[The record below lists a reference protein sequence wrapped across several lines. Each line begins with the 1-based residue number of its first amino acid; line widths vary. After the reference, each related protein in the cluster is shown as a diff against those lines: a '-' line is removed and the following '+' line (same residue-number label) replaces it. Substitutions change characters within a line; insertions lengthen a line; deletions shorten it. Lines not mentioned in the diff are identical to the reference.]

1 MKKEILPVILLNNII
16 LLPNNDLR
24 LEFENDM
31 SKSIVEISELFHNNK
46 VLIVSNKIPV
56 EVNNIDNL
64 PMIGVK
70 GLITHK
76 IILPDGKIRVVIT
89 GLTRANIDNYKNL
102 NNPEDILEAHTTE
115 IEDYIELKEEKAMI
129 RKIFKEIETY
139 LKFIPYMNSNI
150 LTTIININSLTKL
163 VDIVAPQL
171 PITNQRLY
179 EYLECKNQLE
189 RGNMLLSDIY
199 REKEIIN
206 LENLIDSKVKKELD
220 TNQKEYLL
228 REKIKIIKQELGD
241 ITIKDEEVEMLKKEV
256 SKLKAPTKIKERLD
270 KEIKK
275 YESLP
280 SMSPELNVVRNY
292 IEWMIDLPWEVYTN
306 DNENLNDVRKK
317 LDSSHYGLDKV
328 KTRIIEFLAVKQN
341 TNNLKSPIL
350 CLVGAPGVGKTS
362 LAFSI
367 ASSINRNFV
376 KMSVGG
382 VHDEAEIVGHRRTY
396 IGANPG
402 RIIQGMKKAKC
413 SNPVFLIDEI
423 DKMTKDYKGDP
434 AAALLEILDP
444 EQNKYFS
451 DNYIEEE
458 YDLSK
463 VMFIA
468 TANYIDDIP
477 EALKDRLEIVYLS
490 GYTEYEKLDIAKRH
504 LLPKILKDHGLN
516 KNKISINQSVIL
528 EIIRGYTKE
537 AGVREL
543 ERQLSNVVRKI
554 VTEIVVDNN
563 TDNKFII
570 NSKNLIKYLG
580 KPRFRTS
587 KNKEVAIGVVNGL
600 AYTYFGGDTL
610 PIEVNFYKGNGNLVL
625 TGSLG
630 EVMKE
635 SAHIALSYIKSN
647 YKLFNIDYNKIVTN
661 DIHIHVPEG
670 AIHKDGPSAGITL
683 TTALISALSNLKVD
697 KTVAMTGEITL
708 RGSVLPIGGL
718 KEKSIGAHR
727 NGIKTIFI
735 PKDNVN
741 DLDEIPKEIK
751 ESINFIPVKNYKDIY
766 SYLTK

>member
-24 LEFENDM
+24 LEFENDL

-46 VLIVSNKIPV
+46 VLVVSNKIPV

-64 PMIGVK
+64 PMVGVV

-76 IILPDGKIRVVIT
+76 IVLPDGKIRVIIT
-89 GLTRANIDNYKNL
+89 GLSRVKIDDYKNVDD
-102 NNPEDILEAHTTE
+102 PKDILEAHITHL
-115 IEDYIELKEEKAMI
+115 EDYIELKEEKAMI

-139 LKFIPYMNSNI
+139 LKFIPYLNSNI
-150 LTTIININSLTKL
+150 LSNVINVNSLSKL

-171 PITNQRLY
+171 PLTNQRLY
-179 EYLECKNQLE
+179 EYLENHSQLQ

-199 REKEIIN
+199 REQEIIA

-241 ITIKDEEVEMLKKEV
+241 ITIKDEEVENLKKEV
-256 SKLKAPTKIKERLD
+256 SKLKAPKKIKDRIE

-292 IEWMIDLPWEVYTN
+292 IDWMLDLPWEEYTK
-306 DNENLNDVRKK
+306 DNENLVDVRKK
-317 LDSSHYGLDKV
+317 LDNSHYGLEKV

-341 TNNLKSPIL
+341 TKNLKSPIL

-367 ASSINRNFV
+367 AEAIDRNFV

-396 IGANPG
+396 IGSNPG
-402 RIIQGMKKAKC
+402 RIIQGIRKAKC

-434 AAALLEILDP
+434 ASALLEILDP

-468 TANYIDDIP
+468 TANYMDDIP

-504 LLPKILKDHGLN
+504 LIPRICNDHGLS
-516 KNKISINQSVIL
+516 KSKISINQSVIL
-528 EIIRGYTKE
+528 DIIRGYTKE

-543 ERQLSNVVRKI
+543 ERQLSNVIRKI

-563 TDNKFII
+563 GSSKFVI
-570 NSKNLIKYLG
+570 NNKNLINYLG
-580 KPRFRTS
+580 KPKYRTS
-587 KNKEVAIGVVNGL
+587 KKTEVAIGVVNGL

-610 PIEVNFYKGNGNLVL
+610 PIEVNFYKGSGNLVL

-635 SAHIALSYIKSN
+635 SAHIAMSYIKSN
-647 YKLFNIDYNKIVTN
+647 HKLFNIDYQKIVSN

-697 KTVAMTGEITL
+697 KTIAMTGEITL
-708 RGSVLPIGGL
+708 RGNVLPIGGL
-718 KEKSIGAHR
+718 KEKTIGAHR

-735 PKDNVN
+735 PKDNIN

-751 ESINFIPVKNYKDIY
+751 DTINFIPVKNYKEI
-766 SYLTK
+766 YLTLNK